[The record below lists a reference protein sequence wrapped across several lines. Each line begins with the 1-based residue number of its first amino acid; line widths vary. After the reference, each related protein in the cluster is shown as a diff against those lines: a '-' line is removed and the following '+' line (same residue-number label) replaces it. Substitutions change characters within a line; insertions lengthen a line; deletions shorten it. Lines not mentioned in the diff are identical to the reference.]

1 MKYLFI
7 AVGGMLGAVLRFSLS
22 NIHLFQANS
31 LDVLSTLFINVSGS
45 FVLAFILTLTES
57 KLPITNDAKVGMTVG
72 FLGAYTTFST
82 FCKESVHFIQ
92 TGSYFDAGVYMVSSI
107 GLGLIAIY
115 LGVSLGKKI
124 DLWTK
129 E

>member
-1 MKYLFI
+1 MKYLFV